1 MNMNKIIACSNY
13 YSTMHDLRSKRY
25 AIQSDLKE
33 QDFQIKQIERLI
45 KLSGP
50 VTNKK
55 RTTFD

>member
-33 QDFQIKQIERLI
+33 
-45 KLSGP
+45 
-50 VTNKK
+50 
-55 RTTFD
+55 